1 VPAQYH
7 GVMWNL
13 SDVNSF
19 FASPLGIGVLSVLVL
34 WGVIWKGFALY
45 KAGKQTQPGWF
56 VALFL
61 INTLGILEI
70 LYLAFFSKRR
80 RHMHRRRRA

>member
-1 VPAQYH
+1 
-7 GVMWNL
+7 MNE
-13 SDVNSF
+13 F
-19 FASPLGIGVLSVLVL
+19 FMTTLGMVVLGVLIA
-34 WGVIWKGFALY
+34 WGVVWKGFALY
-45 KAGKQTQPGWF
+45 RAGKQSQPGWF

-80 RHMHRRRRA
+80 RHLRRRHG

>member
-1 VPAQYH
+1 
-7 GVMWNL
+7 ME
-13 SDVNSF
+13 F
-19 FASPLGIGVLSVLVL
+19 FADLNEFFMTTLGIAVLSVLVV
-34 WGVIWKGFALY
+34 WGIVWKGFALY
-45 KAGKQTQPGWF
+45 RAGKQSQPGWF

-80 RHMHRRRRA
+80 RHHRRRHG

>member
-1 VPAQYH
+1 MELVTT
-7 GVMWNL
+7 MNE
-13 SDVNSF
+13 F
-19 FASPLGIGVLSVLVL
+19 FMTTLGMVVLGVLIA
-34 WGVIWKGFALY
+34 WGIVWKGFALY
-45 KAGKQTQPGWF
+45 RAGKQSQPGWF

-80 RHMHRRRRA
+80 RHLRRRRG

>member
-1 VPAQYH
+1 MELVTT
-7 GVMWNL
+7 MNE
-13 SDVNSF
+13 F
-19 FASPLGIGVLSVLVL
+19 FMTTLGMVVLGVLIA
-34 WGVIWKGFALY
+34 WGVVWKGFALY
-45 KAGKQTQPGWF
+45 RAGKQSQPGWF

-80 RHMHRRRRA
+80 RHLRRRRG

>member
-1 VPAQYH
+1 VVW
-7 GVMWNL
+7 G
-13 SDVNSF
+13 
-19 FASPLGIGVLSVLVL
+19 LV
-34 WGVIWKGFALY
+34 WKGFALY
-45 KAGKQTQPGWF
+45 RAGKQAQPGWF

-80 RHMHRRRRA
+80 QRPRRRRG

>member
-1 VPAQYH
+1 
-7 GVMWNL
+7 MDFL
-13 SDVNSF
+13 SSLNEF
-19 FASPLGIGVLSVLVL
+19 FTTTVGIAVLSFLVV
-34 WGVIWKGFALY
+34 WGIVWKGFALY
-45 KAGKQTQPGWF
+45 RAGKQQQPGWF

-80 RHMHRRRRA
+80 RHHRRRHG

>member
-1 VPAQYH
+1 MPSLVE
-7 GVMWNL
+7 VTRFME
-13 SDVNSF
+13 ST
-19 FASPLGIGVLSVLVL
+19 LGIAVLSLIVVWGLV
-34 WGVIWKGFALY
+34 WKGFALY
-45 KAGKQTQPGWF
+45 RAGKQSQPGWF

-80 RHMHRRRRA
+80 HRHRRRRS

>member
-1 VPAQYH
+1 MELFDA
-7 GVMWNL
+7 
-13 SDVNSF
+13 VNGF
-19 FASPLGIGVLSVLVL
+19 LMTTIGMIVFGLLIA
-34 WGVIWKGFALY
+34 WGMVWKGFALY
-45 KAGKQTQPGWF
+45 RAGKQSQPGWF

-80 RHMHRRRRA
+80 RHHHRRRG

>member
-1 VPAQYH
+1 
-7 GVMWNL
+7 MWNL
-13 SDVNSF
+13 VELNSF
-19 FASPLGIGVLSVLVL
+19 LQSPLGIAVASSLVL
-34 WGVIWKGFALY
+34 WGLVWKGFALY
-45 KAGKQTQPGWF
+45 KAGKQNQPGWF

-80 RHMHRRRRA
+80 RQVNRRRSA

>member
-1 VPAQYH
+1 MEFLT
-7 GVMWNL
+7 GLN
-13 SDVNSF
+13 DF
-19 FASPLGIGVLSVLVL
+19 FMTTLGIAVLSVLVV
-34 WGVIWKGFALY
+34 WGIVWKGFALY
-45 KAGKQTQPGWF
+45 RAGKQGQPGWF

-80 RHMHRRRRA
+80 RHHRRRHG

>member
-1 VPAQYH
+1 MPT
-7 GVMWNL
+7 GIDI
-13 SDVNSF
+13 SRF
-19 FASPLGIGVLSVLVL
+19 TETPLGIGVLSLIVVWGLV
-34 WGVIWKGFALY
+34 WKGFALY
-45 KAGKQTQPGWF
+45 RAGKQAQPGWF

-80 RHMHRRRRA
+80 QRPRRRRG

>member
-1 VPAQYH
+1 MPSV
-7 GVMWNL
+7 VEMSRFL
-13 SDVNSF
+13 EST
-19 FASPLGIGVLSVLVL
+19 LGIAVVSLIVVWGLV
-34 WGVIWKGFALY
+34 WKGFALY
-45 KAGKQTQPGWF
+45 RAGKQAQPGWF

-80 RHMHRRRRA
+80 RPRRRRA